1 MIVLKKTYDDLM
13 DKYAE
18 LESHSSWLTSAVNK
32 TAMKFKVIAK
42 LMDQASKG
50 MLTKRRLVAQI
61 MELIAEDIKDPS

>member
-18 LESHSSWLTSAVNK
+18 LESHGSWLTSSINK
-32 TAMKFKVIAK
+32 SAMKFKVIAK

-50 MLTKRRLVAQI
+50 KLTKKRLVAQI
-61 MELIAEDIKDPS
+61 MELIADDIKDPA